1 MGIQINGQ
9 NDNISATDGGLTIS
23 DLEINQSGI
32 STFNGSV
39 IINEK
44 IRINPD
50 DASTTW
56 QRENKNLHQIRDDVY
71 VEGTVNL
78 GDKAGFDATPL
89 GITTFAYTGIGT
101 TGELTVGIATT
112 THTPT
117 AHAIAEG
124 KNILIKDSASGFQ
137 EAFNTLTGSTG
148 LTIKV
153 ARASDPSSQ
162 LSIANTKVV
171 VYTPADPRGCLN
183 VAKDYAKFE
192 ENTFNPILRGFVGA
206 STTHPV
212 GINTEVFKIQ
222 LKRDSSAQDS
232 VATLLHSTR
241 EMGSKQRLALTIDD
255 GDSYPDGKSLVL
267 TQTGV
272 KITNLDDFTNARTL
286 LEVQG
291 ELTLTPESNVAEA
304 IRIAPAVDASSQQE
318 FGIGL
323 AVNANHTHP
332 AAKITFKEFDA
343 SDSRGDLLFYT
354 RGVNSDSAPTER
366 LRIDSSGQLGV
377 GTQSPNELLHV
388 SGNSSGAISAKIENT
403 YSSDATRF
411 AILELKSGV
420 GSVRFHDQGDTI
432 EGEIKYDTTTNSMRF
447 ATNGN
452 SERLRID
459 SSGRV
464 LIGTTTEGNANADDL
479 TIANSGEG
487 GITIRSGSSS
497 NGNIFFSDATSGAG
511 EYAGYIDYKHGS
523 DIMTFGIGGGTEY
536 FRIGA
541 SGDYGTVETRS
552 AKNGWGGYGIV
563 NGASYVFMGDST
575 QVGIYNDTDNEWML
589 TATKN
594 GDTFLYSNGAQ
605 TLRSYTTGDYG
616 TIQTLAS
623 KNGWGGYSVNG
634 QYVFMADGSNAGIY
648 NDIDNEWLMY
658 CTRNGGFNLY
668 HNNTLYLNSSGGYLH
683 MVQDGRLES
692 KPNSTWGAGFYFG
705 GNGQA
710 ASSTHASCVVTNGN
724 IHIDARNGSY
734 GTYLNWYSGGN
745 GIYFGNAA
753 SGQAGRIDSSGNM
766 TVSGGYSGSDLR
778 LKENIKNITGA
789 TDLIK
794 SLVGKTYTWKKGIGL
809 DDWNHYGL
817 VAQEVQKVAPDLV
830 RDNGSQ
836 FFDKDDNL
844 VKEFDPT
851 ESDEDRKNKG
861 LNQSLTVN
869 YEGVT
874 PILVEAMKELI
885 AKVETLEAE
894 VAALKSP

>member
-137 EAFNTLTGSTG
+137 EAYNTLTGSTG

-272 KITNLDDFTNARTL
+272 KITNLDDFTNAKTL
-286 LEVQG
+286 LEVQDDAG
-291 ELTLTPESNVAEA
+291 GTLTLSCSDDSSSADQLIGKINFHTADPSGDGPQNNAIISAHSVANTGSGAYIKFSTATGATGSEGADAVERVRIASDGAFTLKPEGDVAEA
-304 IRIAPAVDASSQQE
+304 IRIAPAVDASTQQE

-323 AVNANHTHP
+323 AVNSNHTHP

-354 RGVNSDSAPTER
+354 RGSNTDSAPN
-366 LRIDSSGQLGV
+366 LR
-377 GTQSPNELLHV
+377 
-388 SGNSSGAISAKIENT
+388 
-403 YSSDATRF
+403 
-411 AILELKSGV
+411 
-420 GSVRFHDQGDTI
+420 
-432 EGEIKYDTTTNSMRF
+432 
-447 ATNGN
+447 
-452 SERLRID
+452 
-459 SSGRV
+459 
-464 LIGTTTEGNANADDL
+464 
-479 TIANSGEG
+479 
-487 GITIRSGSSS
+487 
-497 NGNIFFSDATSGAG
+497 
-511 EYAGYIDYKHGS
+511 
-523 DIMTFGIGGGTEY
+523 MT
-536 FRIGA
+536 
-541 SGDYGTVETRS
+541 
-552 AKNGWGGYGIV
+552 
-563 NGASYVFMGDST
+563 
-575 QVGIYNDTDNEWML
+575 
-589 TATKN
+589 
-594 GDTFLYSNGAQ
+594 
-605 TLRSYTTGDYG
+605 
-616 TIQTLAS
+616 
-623 KNGWGGYSVNG
+623 
-634 QYVFMADGSNAGIY
+634 
-648 NDIDNEWLMY
+648 
-658 CTRNGGFNLY
+658 
-668 HNNTLYLNSSGGYLH
+668 LNSSGMLNLFGGGSTLPWGASFPAA
-683 MVQDGRLES
+683 DGN
-692 KPNSTWGAGFYFG
+692 NSTRCFFTAGTTARTFSVMQENGKFRISGAGTAG
-705 GNGQA
+705 TSTGNQLVYL
-710 ASSTHASCVVTNGN
+710 SSTTATSWTG
-724 IHIDARNGSY
+724 
-734 GTYLNWYSGGN
+734 
-745 GIYFGNAA
+745 
-753 SGQAGRIDSSGNM
+753 
-766 TVSGGYSGSDLR
+766 GSDIR
-778 LKENIKNITGA
+778 LKENITEIPNVLDKIKNYRCARFNFIGDDA
-789 TDLIK
+789 SDIQNIK
-794 SLVGKTYTWKKGIGL
+794 FGFIAQDWV
-809 DDWNHYGL
+809 DDFP
-817 VAQEVQKVAPDLV
+817 EVL
-830 RDNGSQ
+830 STST
-836 FFDKDDNL
+836 KDAD
-844 VKEFDPT
+844 DPT
-851 ESDEDRKNKG
+851 DTTEYYGMQYTETIPVLLKAIQELNAKNDA
-861 LNQSLTVN
+861 L
-869 YEGVT
+869 
-874 PILVEAMKELI
+874 EARI
-885 AKVETLEAE
+885 STLE
-894 VAALKSP
+894 SS

>member
-272 KITNLDDFTNARTL
+272 KITNLDDFTNAKTL

-343 SDSRGDLLFYT
+343 SDSRGDLYFYT
-354 RGVNSDSAPTER
+354 RGANSDSAPTER
-366 LRIDSSGQLGV
+366 MV
-377 GTQSPNELLHV
+377 
-388 SGNSSGAISAKIENT
+388 
-403 YSSDATRF
+403 
-411 AILELKSGV
+411 
-420 GSVRFHDQGDTI
+420 
-432 EGEIKYDTTTNSMRF
+432 
-447 ATNGN
+447 
-452 SERLRID
+452 ID

-523 DIMTFGIGGGTEY
+523 NVMTFGINGGTEH

>member
-32 STFNGSV
+32 STFNENV
-39 IINEK
+39 IINAGK
-44 IRINPD
+44 LRINP
-50 DASTTW
+50 AIGTTAW
-56 QRENKNLHQIRDDVY
+56 QRENKHLHQIRDDVY

-137 EAFNTLTGSTG
+137 EAYNTLTGSTG

-272 KITNLDDFTNARTL
+272 KITNLDDFTNAKTL

-291 ELTLTPESNVAEA
+291 ELTLTPESNVDEA
-304 IRIAPAVDASSQQE
+304 IRIAPAVDASTQQE

-343 SDSRGDLLFYT
+343 SDSRGDLYFYT
-354 RGVNSDSAPTER
+354 RGANSDSAPTER
-366 LRIDSSGQLGV
+366 MV
-377 GTQSPNELLHV
+377 
-388 SGNSSGAISAKIENT
+388 
-403 YSSDATRF
+403 
-411 AILELKSGV
+411 
-420 GSVRFHDQGDTI
+420 
-432 EGEIKYDTTTNSMRF
+432 
-447 ATNGN
+447 
-452 SERLRID
+452 ID

-523 DIMTFGIGGGTEY
+523 NVMTFGINGGTEH

-724 IHIDARNGSY
+724 IHIDARNGGY

-745 GIYFGNAA
+745 GVYFGNAA
-753 SGQAGRIDSSGNM
+753 SGQAGRIDASGNLSL
-766 TVSGGYSGSDLR
+766 SGSYPGSDLR
-778 LKENIKNITGA
+778 LKENIENISGA
-789 TDLIK
+789 TDTIK
-794 SLVGKTYTWKKGIGL
+794 SLVGKTFTWKTGTGL
-809 DDWNHYGL
+809 DDWKHYGFI
-817 VAQEVQKVAPDLV
+817 AQEVQKVAPDLV
-830 RDNGSQ
+830 KDNGCHY
-836 FFDKDDNL
+836 FDKDDKL
-844 VKEFDPT
+844 VTSFDPT

-861 LNQSLTVN
+861 LTQSLTVN
-869 YEGVT
+869 NEGVT